1 MYIRNSEYLSKFT
14 GAEIDEAIEH
24 MQSIDLDFDKKV
36 DKTQTINGQELTG
49 DIILTPEDIGAPSL
63 NDIGDASIVFKQG
76 NKIIGTITTN
86 QTENA
91 TLEFLSGGGGAGSI
105 SDLSDVELIDLKDGQ
120 TLLYN
125 EENEVWKNGNATS
138 VEFVDW
144 TN

>member
-36 DKTQTINGQELTG
+36 DKTQTINGKELIG
-49 DIILTPEDIGAPSL
+49 DIILTPEDIGAPSFD
-63 NDIGDASIVFKQG
+63 DIGDASIVFKQG
-76 NKIIGTITTN
+76 NYVVGTISAN
-86 QTENA
+86 QTENV
-91 TLEFLSGGGGAGSI
+91 TLEFLEGGGGAI
-105 SDLSDVELIDLKDGQ
+105 SELADVNLENLEDGQ
-120 TLLYN
+120 TLIYN
-125 EENEVWKNGNATS
+125 SEDEVWKNGNATS

>member
-36 DKTQTINGQELTG
+36 DKTQTINGHELTG

-63 NDIGDASIVFKQG
+63 DDIGDASIVFKQG
-76 NKIIGTITTN
+76 NYVVGTITTN
-86 QTENA
+86 QTEDA
-91 TLEFLSGGGGAGSI
+91 ILEFLESGGGAI
-105 SDLSDVELIDLKDGQ
+105 SELADVDLENLEDGQ
-120 TLLYN
+120 TLIYN
-125 EENEVWKNGNATS
+125 SEDEVWKNGNATS